1 MTASGI
7 IFMYMIIMFNIQTFF
22 IKHIT
27 PKISIE
33 AIIKI
38 LHPSKLFLQDAYE
51 NCSATS
57 GNMSSIFHVSHE
69 ICLTLLTIM

>member
-7 IFMYMIIMFNIQTFF
+7 IFMCMIIMFNFQTFF
-22 IKHIT
+22 IKHNT
-27 PKISIE
+27 SKISNE
-33 AIIKI
+33 AIVKV

-57 GNMSSIFHVSHE
+57 GNMSSIFHASHE
-69 ICLTLLTIM
+69 VHLTLLTIM